1 MAPKVTAVFKAA
13 AAGSA
18 SKQTPPSASREAA
31 ASVVAAAAL
40 LVTCVLAVSAR
51 LASIIKYESV
61 IHEFDPYFN
70 YRELFWSGR

>member
-1 MAPKVTAVFKAA
+1 MAA
-13 AAGSA
+13 ATGGGGRAGEKGEKEERLRGMA
-18 SKQTPPSASREAA
+18 QHL